1 MRGKKWIGLIVFL
14 AFVGFVGYSIWSSQQ
29 EDDIATVRTA
39 EVVEEDI
46 TETIVT
52 SGMIEPSETQEI
64 IGQGLVTE
72 LNVAVGDTV
81 EEGDTLVTYMDGT
94 AFEADFEGTVTQVN
108 VSEDA
113 ADTSAQQGRPS
124 LVIANL
130 NDLNVALQL
139 SRSDASEVEVDQE
152 VILTYNDTEFEGTVS
167 EIDPVATQQQT
178 QTGATSQLGAIVTF
192 DSDTSDL
199 IAGFEIDVDI
209 IVDSQEGAL
218 VIPVEALNYNENN
231 EPYVFIVNEGIAERA
246 DIETGIQ
253 SEAIIEV
260 VNGVSAGDQVVLSP
274 GADIEDGIEV
284 ELEN

>member
-14 AFVGFVGYSIWSSQQ
+14 AFVGFVGYSIYSSQQ

-39 EVVEEDI
+39 EVMEQDI

-52 SGMIEPSETQEI
+52 SGTIEPSETQEI

-94 AFEADFEGTVTQVN
+94 AFEADFDGTVTQVN

-139 SRSDASEVEVDQE
+139 SRSDASEVAVDQE
-152 VILTYNDTEFEGTVS
+152 VILTYNDDEFGGTVS
-167 EIDPVATQQQT
+167 EIDSVATQQQT
-178 QTGATSQLGAIVTF
+178 QTGATSQLGARVTF

-209 IVDSQEGAL
+209 IVDSQDGAL
-218 VIPVEALNYNENN
+218 VIPVEALNYNENY
-231 EPYVFIVNEGIAERA
+231 EPYVFIVNDGITERA

>member
-1 MRGKKWIGLIVFL
+1 MRGKKWIGIILFL
-14 AFVGFVGYSIWSSQQ
+14 AFVGFVGYSIYSSQQ
-29 EDDIATVRTA
+29 EEETATVRTA

-52 SGMIEPSETQEI
+52 SGVIEPGQTQEI

-94 AFEADFEGTVTQVN
+94 AFEADFGGTVTQVN

-124 LVIANL
+124 LVIADL
-130 NDLNVALQL
+130 NELNVALQL
-139 SRSDASEVEVDQE
+139 SRSDAGEVEADQD
-152 VILTYNDTEFEGTVS
+152 VLLTYNDIEFEGTVS

-178 QTGATSQLGAIVTF
+178 QTGATTQLGATVTF

-199 IAGFEIDVDI
+199 IAGFDIDVDI
-209 IVDSQEGAL
+209 IVDSQDNAL
-218 VIPVEALNYNENN
+218 VIPVEALNYTENN
-231 EPYVFIVNEGIAERA
+231 EPFVFVVNDGIAERA

-260 VNGVSAGDQVVLSP
+260 TNGLSAGDQVVLSP
-274 GADIEDGIEV
+274 SADIEDGLEV

>member
-1 MRGKKWIGLIVFL
+1 MRGKKWIGLILFL
-14 AFVGFVGYSIWSSQQ
+14 AFVGFVGYSIYSSQQ

-39 EVVEEDI
+39 EVTEEDI
-46 TETIVT
+46 TDTVVT

-72 LNVAVGDTV
+72 LNVSVGDTV
-81 EEGDTLVTYMDGT
+81 EEGDTLLTYVDGT
-94 AFEADFEGTVTQVN
+94 TFEADFDGTVTQVN
-108 VSEDA
+108 VAEDA
-113 ADTSAQQGRPS
+113 ADNSAQQGRPS

-130 NDLNVALQL
+130 TDLKVALQL
-139 SRSDASEVEVDQE
+139 SRSDASEVEVDQA

-178 QTGATSQLGAIVTF
+178 QTGATTQLGATVTF
-192 DSDTSDL
+192 DSDTSGL

-209 IVDSQEGAL
+209 IVDSEEGAL

-231 EPYVFIVNEGIAERA
+231 EPYVFIVTDGIAERA

-260 VNGVSAGDQVVLSP
+260 TNGVSAGDQVVLSP
-274 GADIEDGIEV
+274 GADIEDGLEV

>member
-14 AFVGFVGYSIWSSQQ
+14 AFVGFVGYSIYSSQQ

-39 EVVEEDI
+39 EVMEQDI

-52 SGMIEPSETQEI
+52 SGTIEPSETQEI

-94 AFEADFEGTVTQVN
+94 AFEADFDGTVTQVN

-139 SRSDASEVEVDQE
+139 SRSDASEVAVDQE
-152 VILTYNDTEFEGTVS
+152 VILTYNDDEFGGTVS

-178 QTGATSQLGAIVTF
+178 QTGATSQLGARVTF

-209 IVDSQEGAL
+209 IVDSQDGAL

-231 EPYVFIVNEGIAERA
+231 EPYVFIVNDGITERA